1 MARPKRIIS
10 FNPVD
15 VTSTDVTP
23 ADLLPNGLNVQEVN
37 DTLTLIK
44 EVIQYDSSYVILD
57 RTKVEAALLDP
68 TTEAINYFTIPEI
81 EKLLDQA
88 NYLGFISS
96 TDIELII
103 ARNDYAVFNTYITPD
118 NYKLLL
124 GYQLAY
130 DPVVKR
136 YTPEIS
142 ELRAKGL
149 DSYGINLIKDNL
161 ITILQDPNNIGL
173 IHNEVDSYL
182 DNKYRSAN
190 FISNTQIDYIYKFPY
205 EFLRILNDDEL
216 SGLLD
221 RTKSYLDFLT
231 PAKVTQLKLLPNS
244 TSTEIL
250 FNTLSANEI
259 KQIVDKE
266 VDLKFSVIN
275 ALGYNEL
282 MVLFNSIR
290 DSFVRDDLKNLVIL
304 SIEESSNLTFAQA
317 QSMIQN
323 ALVFAEANTDR
334 NILTV

>member
-23 ADLLPNGLNVQEVN
+23 ADLTPNGLNVQEVN

-88 NYLGFISS
+88 NYLGFISNA
-96 TDIELII
+96 DAELII
-103 ARNDYAVFNTYITPD
+103 ARNDYSAFNTYITLD

-161 ITILQDPNNIGL
+161 ITILQDTNNIGL

-182 DNKYRSAN
+182 DNKYKSAN
-190 FISNTQIDYIYKFPY
+190 FISNTQIDYIYKFPH
-205 EFLRILNDDEL
+205 EFLRILNDVEL

-231 PAKVTQLKLLPNS
+231 PEKVTQLKLLPKS

-250 FNTLSANEI
+250 FNILSANEI
-259 KQIVDKE
+259 KQIIDKE

-290 DSFVRDDLKNLVIL
+290 DSFVRDDLKNLVIQ
-304 SIEESSNLTFAQA
+304 SMEESSILTFAQA
-317 QSMIQN
+317 QNIIHN
-323 ALVFAEANTDR
+323 ALAFAEANIDR